1 MTRRL
6 GLATAAVLLLAAG
19 NGVVLRAATPGD
31 GPNES
36 PQIGADE
43 LARLPP
49 IAFAWGPA
57 FLVKSRG
64 TGDLYIVRSDGSSL
78 RRLRSW
84 PKNTR
89 GADYGMNNIRWSPD
103 GRFIAGQLWINACD
117 DPCSRVAVVAADGHT
132 LYKRSRAGFAS
143 EFAWAPDGRS
153 LVYWGSDDLRMT
165 PATRGKSVRLWRA
178 KHRVEEGVEWLP
190 GGRSVV
196 FASGGVVRLAVRS
209 RKAVRLT
216 RFDGDLEPVPSP
228 NGRLVAF
235 VRRRSCWYLD
245 GCRDP
250 ANLYVVGVD
259 GKGLRRLT
267 RNTHASSPGWSPD
280 GRSIAFGDST
290 GNVKVVRLGR
300 AGVRSLTSDG
310 DSTPVEWS
318 PDGRKI
324 LVRRSETLWVMDADG
339 GRPTRLPVHV
349 PGWTIVTA
357 DWRG

>member
-1 MTRRL
+1 MIRRL
-6 GLATAAVLLLAAG
+6 GLATAAWLLVATGSGAVLWAA
-19 NGVVLRAATPGD
+19 ASE
-31 GPNES
+31 GPNQS
-36 PQIGADE
+36 PQIGAVE

-57 FLVKSRG
+57 LWVKSTA
-64 TGDLYIVRSDGSSL
+64 TGDLYVVRSDGTRL

-84 PKNTR
+84 PKGTR
-89 GADYGMNNIRWSPD
+89 GDDVYGLKDIHWSPE
-103 GRFIAGQLWINACD
+103 GRFIAGQLVIDACD
-117 DPCSRVAVVAADGHT
+117 DPCSRVVVVSADGHR
-132 LYKRSRAGFAS
+132 LHKRSRPTFGG
-143 EFAWAPDGRS
+143 ELAWAPDGRS
-153 LVYWGSDDLRMT
+153 LLYWGNDDLRMT
-165 PATRGKSVRLWRA
+165 SPTRGKSVRLWRA
-178 KHRVEEGVEWLP
+178 THRIEEGVEWLP

-196 FASGGVVRLAVRS
+196 FASGGVVRLAVQS

-216 RFDGDLEPVPSP
+216 RYGGDLEPVPSP
-228 NGRLVAF
+228 NGRLIAF
-235 VRRRSCWYLD
+235 VRRRSCWHLD
-245 GCRDP
+245 RCRDP

-267 RNTHASSPGWSPD
+267 RNTHASSPRWSPD
-280 GRSIAFGDST
+280 GRSIVFRDLT
-290 GNVKVVRLGR
+290 GNVNVVRLR
-300 AGVRSLTSDG
+300 QAGVRSLTSDG